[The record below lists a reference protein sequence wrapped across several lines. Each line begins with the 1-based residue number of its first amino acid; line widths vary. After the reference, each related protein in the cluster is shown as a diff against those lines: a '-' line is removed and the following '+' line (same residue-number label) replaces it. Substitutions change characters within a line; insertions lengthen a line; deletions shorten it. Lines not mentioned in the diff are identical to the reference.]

1 MKCLIFWTAVK
12 DLKVEIIS
20 ILIETGGL
28 LNLEPEYIVEK
39 RKYKKLEIMQ
49 PMIKNKAELVNKPT
63 RISPHEVLRSWLI
76 STLYQL
82 LVKNN

>member
-28 LNLEPEYIVEK
+28 LNLEPEYIVGE

-49 PMIKNKAELVNKPT
+49 PRIKNKAELPVG
-63 RISPHEVLRSWLI
+63 E
-76 STLYQL
+76 
-82 LVKNN
+82 

>member
-28 LNLEPEYIVEK
+28 MNLEPEYIVEK

-49 PMIKNKAELVNKPT
+49 PRIKNKAELPVG
-63 RISPHEVLRSWLI
+63 E
-76 STLYQL
+76 
-82 LVKNN
+82 

>member
-49 PMIKNKAELVNKPT
+49 PRIKNKSELPDGELTIPDQTKAEKN
-63 RISPHEVLRSWLI
+63 
-76 STLYQL
+76 
-82 LVKNN
+82 VK

>member
-1 MKCLIFWTAVK
+1 MKCVIFWTAVK

-39 RKYKKLEIMQ
+39 HKYKKLEIMQ
-49 PMIKNKAELVNKPT
+49 PRIKNKAELPVG
-63 RISPHEVLRSWLI
+63 E
-76 STLYQL
+76 
-82 LVKNN
+82 

>member
-1 MKCLIFWTAVK
+1 MKCVIFWTAVK

-49 PMIKNKAELVNKPT
+49 PRIKNKAELPVG
-63 RISPHEVLRSWLI
+63 E
-76 STLYQL
+76 
-82 LVKNN
+82 

>member
-49 PMIKNKAELVNKPT
+49 PRIKNKAELPVG
-63 RISPHEVLRSWLI
+63 E
-76 STLYQL
+76 
-82 LVKNN
+82 

>member
-49 PMIKNKAELVNKPT
+49 PTIKNKAELPVG
-63 RISPHEVLRSWLI
+63 E
-76 STLYQL
+76 
-82 LVKNN
+82 

>member
-49 PMIKNKAELVNKPT
+49 PRIKNKTELPVG
-63 RISPHEVLRSWLI
+63 E
-76 STLYQL
+76 
-82 LVKNN
+82 